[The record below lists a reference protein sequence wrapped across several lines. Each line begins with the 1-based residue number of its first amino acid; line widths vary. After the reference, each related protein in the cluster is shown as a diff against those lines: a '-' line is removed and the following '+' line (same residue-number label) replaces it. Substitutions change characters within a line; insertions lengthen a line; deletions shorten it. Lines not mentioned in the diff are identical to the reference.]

1 MKTKN
6 QTTSRSILRMLFIA
20 ALFMFAAGTTNAQNK
35 ETTMQDI
42 YEKGLEIVKMLEEQ
56 YNQEIVRI
64 EYDLLFDSKET
75 TRGFSSDYEYSVI
88 AFSDFRV
95 EDLDITIFRKS
106 GSSWE
111 QVVKD
116 TETDNTPIVSFKPD
130 GSSTYKIEVKAYK
143 FAEGYSAAHYGL
155 IIYHDIPE

>member
-20 ALFMFAAGTTNAQNK
+20 ALFMFAAGTANAQNK

-143 FAEGYSAAHYGL
+143 FTEGYSAAHYGL